1 MKFKPT
7 GNRILIEPLQG
18 QNETVRGM
26 HIPSAYRDTTPS
38 EGVVVALGT
47 KGPFAVKVG
56 DRVVINRF
64 TGTEVKIRDKMFKLM
79 EESELLAIV
88 E

>member
-7 GNRILIEPLQG
+7 GNRILIEPIQG

-47 KGPFAVKVG
+47 TGPFEVKVG

-64 TGTEVKIRDKMFKLM
+64 NGTEVKVGGKIFKIM
-79 EESELLAIV
+79 DVSELLAIV